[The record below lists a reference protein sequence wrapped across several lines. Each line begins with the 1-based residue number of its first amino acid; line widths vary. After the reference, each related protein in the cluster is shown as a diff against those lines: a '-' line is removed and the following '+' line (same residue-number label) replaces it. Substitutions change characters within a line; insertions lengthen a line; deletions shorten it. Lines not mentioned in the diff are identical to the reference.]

1 MDRER
6 ISAKL
11 DRLVSY
17 RLSTTGMASEH
28 WAEILGE
35 MDRTATMRAV
45 ASAVKIVL
53 PDWEAEQNGDSRP
66 RKALEAAEAWLAAPT
81 EASVEVAKTAAKAC
95 TGARNDTFGRG
106 HHVPEAA
113 RSLARAAGAIEGPH
127 LYDALAAVE
136 AELLARI
143 NLVGEYE
150 RGPEQRKTIVGLLR
164 AELVPP
170 LAPAA
175 PAAAPV
181 DTTPVPYAASG
192 HFVVGQRLEHKKFGL
207 VTVVAADA
215 TWIEVELAD
224 GSKKRLAHKPG

>member
-1 MDRER
+1 MDRDQ
-6 ISAKL
+6 IAAKL

-17 RLSTTGMASEH
+17 RLSATGMASEH

-35 MDRTATMRAV
+35 MDRTAMMRAV
-45 ASAVKIVL
+45 ASGVKIVL
-53 PDWEAEQNGDSRP
+53 PDWEAEQNGDRRP
-66 RKALEAAEAWLAAPT
+66 RAALEAAEAWLAAPT
-81 EASVEVAKTAAKAC
+81 EANVEVAKTAAKAC

-113 RSLARAAGAIEGPH
+113 RSLGRAAGALDGAH
-127 LYDALAAVE
+127 LFDALAAIE

-143 NLVGEYE
+143 ALVGEYA

-164 AELVPP
+164 TELLPP
-170 LAPAA
+170 IEPAK

-207 VTVVAADA
+207 VTVAAADT
-215 TWIEVELAD
+215 TWIEVELSD

>member
-1 MDRER
+1 MERER
-6 ISAKL
+6 IATKL

-17 RLSTTGMASEH
+17 RLSTSGMASEH

-35 MDRTATMRAV
+35 MDRMAIMRAV

-53 PDWEAEQNGDSRP
+53 PDWEAEQNGDARP
-66 RKALEAAEAWLAAPT
+66 RKALEAAEAWLAAPS
-81 EASVEVAKTAAKAC
+81 EANGELAKTAAKAC

-113 RSLARAAGAIEGPH
+113 RSLARAAGALDGPH
-127 LYDALAAVE
+127 LFDALAAAE

-150 RGPEQRKTIVGLLR
+150 RGPEQRKTIVALLR
-164 AELVPP
+164 TELLPP
-170 LAPAA
+170 LEPAA

-192 HFVVGQRLEHKKFGL
+192 HFVLGQRLEHKKFGL
-207 VTVVAADA
+207 VTVVLADT
-215 TWIEVELAD
+215 TWIEVELTD
-224 GSKKRLAHKPG
+224 GSKKRLVHKPG